1 MDSGTKDIFLAFFI
15 CTIPFALL
23 LGFVLLW
30 RYMRHREVLRMLEL
44 GIAPPAAGA
53 SGVPA
58 PAVSLPPLPSVPPPP
73 SSGRALLAWGL
84 VLLGLGLA
92 FTLALWPIGFLLEQE
107 AGIRLPLGLGP
118 WMLVGF
124 VPLFLG
130 LALTLTYVLTRPGAP
145 HSNAPVAVPPIEPPS
160 EAIAEDPPAAE
171 PEPSEAR

>member
-1 MDSGTKDIFLAFFI
+1 MDAATKDTLLAFFI
-15 CTIPFALL
+15 CTIPFGLL

-44 GIAPPAAGA
+44 GISPPAAGS
-53 SGVPA
+53 SGAPA

-84 VLLGLGLA
+84 VLVGVGLA
-92 FTLALWPIGFLLEQE
+92 FTLALWPIGLIIEQE

-130 LALTLTYVLTRPGAP
+130 LALTLTYVLTRTGPPRFYAP
-145 HSNAPVAVPPIEPPS
+145 EAMPPIEPTSPAPPENLPPS
-160 EAIAEDPPAAE
+160 GPQV
-171 PEPSEAR
+171 SEAR

>member
-1 MDSGTKDIFLAFFI
+1 SGTNDIFLASFI
-15 CTIPFALL
+15 CTIAVGLRFA
-23 LGFVLLW
+23 FARLW
-30 RYMRHREVLRMLEL
+30 RYMRHRAVLRVLEP
-44 GIAPPAAGA
+44 GISPPDGGS

-130 LALTLTYVLTRPGAP
+130 LALTLTYVLTRPG
-145 HSNAPVAVPPIEPPS
+145 
-160 EAIAEDPPAAE
+160 
-171 PEPSEAR
+171 